1 MTIKADVDE
10 DLALL
15 GAWEREL
22 DGLEG
27 LVGARFWRREPR
39 AHAISY
45 VKGLLSDV
53 PTRNG
58 WTIAEQSGHQTP
70 DKIQKMLNRGSWDQD
85 GVREDVRSYVVA
97 NLGDPGGV
105 LVFDETGDIKQGT
118 ETVAVARQ
126 YTGVT
131 GQVENCQ
138 VAVFAA
144 YVSAH
149 GQALVDTELYVPKEW
164 VEDPDRCVR
173 AGIPPERAQT
183 VVTKGQL
190 AAAMF
195 ARATAAAMPFRYV
208 AGDEVYG
215 RSPDLRAAIEAAG
228 RGYVLEVGVDQRVE
242 GKRVDAHRAQI
253 PARGWQLRSAGPG
266 AKGLRMHAWAW
277 LALDSADCP
286 EDWRRSLLIRRDRE
300 IEDEYAYF
308 LCYHR
313 RGTSLGALVDTAGRR
328 WGVEECFAVT
338 KSDAGLDQHQVRRW
352 IAWYRHAILAM
363 LAAAFLAVARARV
376 PANTAAWPTA

>member
-1 MTIKADVDE
+1 VVTSGSARYYSGAFAWLVPCPAGLSRVGLVVGMTIKADVGG

-15 GAWEREL
+15 GVWEREL

-27 LVGARFWRREPR
+27 LVGARFWRKEPR

-126 YTGVT
+126 HTGVT

-144 YVSAH
+144 YVSTH
-149 GQALVDTELYVPKEW
+149 GQALVDTELYV
-164 VEDPDRCVR
+164 VR
-173 AGIPPERAQT
+173 REAPCCIP
-183 VVTKGQL
+183 G
-190 AAAMF
+190 
-195 ARATAAAMPFRYV
+195 
-208 AGDEVYG
+208 
-215 RSPDLRAAIEAAG
+215 
-228 RGYVLEVGVDQRVE
+228 
-242 GKRVDAHRAQI
+242 
-253 PARGWQLRSAGPG
+253 
-266 AKGLRMHAWAW
+266 
-277 LALDSADCP
+277 
-286 EDWRRSLLIRRDRE
+286 
-300 IEDEYAYF
+300 
-308 LCYHR
+308 
-313 RGTSLGALVDTAGRR
+313 TAGRNS
-328 WGVEECFAVT
+328 EEVPG
-338 KSDAGLDQHQVRRW
+338 SDGLPELEGAEGT
-352 IAWYRHAILAM
+352 IACR
-363 LAAAFLAVARARV
+363 
-376 PANTAAWPTA
+376 